1 MPIKGIIFILLLAA
15 VLALAF
21 KDKLYTEVKKI
32 FTDKKEEDKEE

>member
-1 MPIKGIIFILLLAA
+1 MPIKGIIFILLLAV

-21 KDKLYTEVKKI
+21 KDELYKEFKKI